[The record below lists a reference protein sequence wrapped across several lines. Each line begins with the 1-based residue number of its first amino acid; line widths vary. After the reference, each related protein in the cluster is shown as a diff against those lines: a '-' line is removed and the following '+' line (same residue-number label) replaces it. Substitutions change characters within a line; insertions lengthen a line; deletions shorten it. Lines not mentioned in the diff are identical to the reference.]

1 MQRNSVTYTS
11 RNKLT

>member
-1 MQRNSVTYTS
+1 MFKVKIES